1 MANPTELEGLV
12 MAMLVPTAKTESAHY
27 YLKTGENCHGTLRE
41 ARKVGAFPS
50 VTTILGATLARPGLE
65 NWKVAKG
72 IESSLTLPRRE
83 NELDADFVKRV
94 VHDMGIET
102 SAAAEKGTAVHALA
116 EQVMAKQPRPQL
128 SSEMLPF
135 WFALEK
141 WRDEKIT
148 KVYNQEFVVVNEQD
162 GYAGRCDMTAEH
174 KDYGTVIVDFKTR
187 GRSKPVG
194 KKTVGII
201 PTREGDILQLG
212 AYRHGTFADEEASDV
227 VCLSVLIDNQTG
239 EITEHAWTC
248 AEAVKGYEV
257 FCHLVAVWCWLKKY
271 DPREV
276 AV

>member
-1 MANPTELEGLV
+1 MANPTELEIS
-12 MAMLVPTAKTESAHY
+12 MMLVPTAKTESAHY

-41 ARKVGAFPS
+41 ARKAGAFPS
-50 VTTILGATLARPGLE
+50 VTTIINLLNKPGLI
-65 NWKVAKG
+65 NWQLQKAVL
-72 IESSLTLPRRE
+72 SSLTLPR
-83 NELDADFVKRV
+83 LDGESDTDFAKRV

-128 SSEMLPF
+128 SDEMLPF
-135 WFALEK
+135 WLALEK

-248 AEAVKGYEV
+248 AEAVKGYEM
-257 FCHLVAVWCWLKKY
+257 FCHLANAWFIQKKY

>member
-1 MANPTELEGLV
+1 
-12 MAMLVPTAKTESAHY
+12 
-27 YLKTGENCHGTLRE
+27 
-41 ARKVGAFPS
+41 
-50 VTTILGATLARPGLE
+50 
-65 NWKVAKG
+65 
-72 IESSLTLPRRE
+72 
-83 NELDADFVKRV
+83 
-94 VHDMGIET
+94 MGIET

-174 KDYGTVIVDFKTR
+174 RDYGTVIVDFKTR

>member
-1 MANPTELEGLV
+1 
-12 MAMLVPTAKTESAHY
+12 MLVPTAKTESAHY

-116 EQVMAKQPRPQL
+116 EQVMAKQPWPQL

-212 AYRHGTFADEEASDV
+212 AYRHGTFADDEASDV

-239 EITEHAWTC
+239 EITEHAWSC
-248 AEAVKGYEV
+248 SEAVKGYEV

>member
-1 MANPTELEGLV
+1 

-50 VTTILGATLARPGLE
+50 VTTKLNALNKPGLIY
-65 NWKVAKG
+65 WQLQKAVL
-72 IESSLTLPRRE
+72 SSLTLPR
-83 NELDADFVKRV
+83 LDGESDTDFAKRV
-94 VHDMGIET
+94 VDDMGIET
-102 SAAAEKGTAVHALA
+102 AAAAEKGSAVHVLA
-116 EQVMAKQPRPQL
+116 ELVMARKPRPQL
-128 SSEMLPF
+128 SAEMLPF

-141 WRDEKIT
+141 WRNEKIT

-239 EITEHAWTC
+239 EITEHAWSC
-248 AEAVKGYEV
+248 DEAVKAYEA
-257 FCHLVAVWCWLKKY
+257 FCHLAHVWRWQKKY
-271 DPREV
+271 DPREP

>member
-1 MANPTELEGLV
+1 

-72 IESSLTLPRRE
+72 IESSLTLPRRTDE
-83 NELDADFVKRV
+83 DATMFVKRV
-94 VHDMGIET
+94 VADMQMET

-116 EQVMAKQPRPQL
+116 EQVMAKQLRPQL
-128 SSEMLPF
+128 SAEMLPF

>member
-50 VTTILGATLARPGLE
+50 VTTIINLLNKPGLI
-65 NWKVAKG
+65 NWQLQKAVL
-72 IESSLTLPRRE
+72 SSLTLPRME
-83 NELDADFVKRV
+83 GESDTDFAKRV
-94 VHDMGIET
+94 VEDMGIET

-116 EQVMAKQPRPQL
+116 EQVMARKPRPQL

-248 AEAVKGYEV
+248 AEAVKGYEM
-257 FCHLVAVWCWLKKY
+257 FCHLAKAWFIQKKY
-271 DPREV
+271 DPRPV

>member
-1 MANPTELEGLV
+1 MANAQELEGLIV
-12 MAMLVPTAKTESAHY
+12 AMLVPTAKTESAHY
-27 YLKTGENCHGTLRE
+27 YLKTGENCHGTLRD

-50 VTTILGATLARPGLE
+50 VTTVIDVLNKPGLI

-72 IESSLTLPRRE
+72 IESSMTLPMRDDE
-83 NELDADFVKRV
+83 DATSFVKRV
-94 VHDMGIET
+94 VADMQVET
-102 SAAAEKGTAVHALA
+102 AAAAEKGTAVHALA

-128 SSEMLPF
+128 SDEMLPF

-141 WRDEKIT
+141 WRDEKIM
-148 KVYNQEFVVVNEQD
+148 KVYNQEFVVVNEED

-276 AV
+276 AA